1 MSHCIVQDIKTPT
14 KISMPGSAGMLE
26 MAMLP
31 ITAGKPTAAETS
43 ATSGMPATAVTKATA
58 GTPTTHGTPAIRM
71 PANRSDASNNGEA
84 SNKH

>member
-1 MSHCIVQDIKTPT
+1 
-14 KISMPGSAGMLE
+14 MPGSAGTLE

-31 ITAGKPTAAETS
+31 ITAGKPAAAETS
-43 ATSGMPATAVTKATA
+43 ATSGMPAVAKATA